1 MQMSKEKKV
10 NRLFTYLLLVLGALI
25 FLMPYFY
32 MLVASTQS
40 NTEIVGG
47 GVNFRFGD
55 QLIKNWQALMA
66 RYNYPLVLWNS
77 LVIAVL
83 STVLATVSATMAG
96 YALAKYKF
104 RGSSWLFN
112 IVMLSR
118 MVPFFATLIP
128 LFYLMSRMGLANTY
142 AGIVIPSIASTTSV
156 FMMRQYSHQFPT
168 SLMEAARM
176 DGASEWIIFSK
187 IAVPV
192 LRPTIITTGLLIFMG
207 SWNQYLFPLV
217 MLSETDKF
225 TIPLVIRNL
234 SISSTGE
241 VINYGAL
248 MLVLATSV
256 IPMVLIYAWA
266 QAKFKENDI
275 GAANK

>member
-1 MQMSKEKKV
+1 MSKEKKV

-47 GVNFRFGD
+47 GVDFRFGD

>member
-1 MQMSKEKKV
+1 MSKEKKV

-55 QLIKNWQALMA
+55 HLIKNWQALMA

>member
-1 MQMSKEKKV
+1 MSKEKKV

-47 GVNFRFGD
+47 GVNFRFGN

>member
-1 MQMSKEKKV
+1 MSKEKKV

-104 RGSSWLFN
+104 RGSSSLFN

>member
-1 MQMSKEKKV
+1 MSKEKKV

-128 LFYLMSRMGLANTY
+128 LFYLMSRMGLATTY

>member
-1 MQMSKEKKV
+1 MSKEKKV

-142 AGIVIPSIASTTSV
+142 PGIVIPSIASTTSV

>member
-1 MQMSKEKKV
+1 
-10 NRLFTYLLLVLGALI
+10 
-25 FLMPYFY
+25 
-32 MLVASTQS
+32 
-40 NTEIVGG
+40 
-47 GVNFRFGD
+47 
-55 QLIKNWQALMA
+55 
-66 RYNYPLVLWNS
+66 
-77 LVIAVL
+77 
-83 STVLATVSATMAG
+83 
-96 YALAKYKF
+96 
-104 RGSSWLFN
+104 
-112 IVMLSR
+112 
-118 MVPFFATLIP
+118 
-128 LFYLMSRMGLANTY
+128 MGLANTY

>member
-1 MQMSKEKKV
+1 MSKEKKV

>member
-1 MQMSKEKKV
+1 MSKEKKV

-83 STVLATVSATMAG
+83 STVLSTVSATMAG

>member
-1 MQMSKEKKV
+1 MQVSKEKKV

>member
-1 MQMSKEKKV
+1 MSKEKKV

-168 SLMEAARM
+168 SLMEAARI